1 MFEEGSMWLYI
12 AFWHFCVAQLSF
24 RVDTCTL
31 CFFQTSSF
39 CARGSVVPHRLFL
52 LFLWYWASDAC
63 HHTMWPSSPSVVLLK
78 IFCKRKKKK
87 TLCVKAA
94 CLSLEFLPPNY
105 YIPSVLNPAWR
116 PLPVVRVFKVFKSF
130 CGQNG
135 YVLCRQTNV
144 QSPSRLHLLTPP
156 RDNLQRVSKNCVSP
170 LTTLQQPLRKSV
182 LPHHF
187 NVASQCWKPTR

>member
-1 MFEEGSMWLYI
+1 MFQEGSMWLYI

-39 CARGSVVPHRLFL
+39 SARGYVVRHRLFL
-52 LFLWYWASDAC
+52 LFLWYWAS
-63 HHTMWPSSPSVVLLK
+63 MWPSSPSVVLLK
-78 IFCKRKKKK
+78 IFCKRKKK
-87 TLCVKAA
+87 TLFAWRQHVFHWNFFHWTIT
-94 CLSLEFLPPNY
+94 SQQET
-105 YIPSVLNPAWR
+105 LNPAWR
-116 PLPVVRVFKVFKSF
+116 PLPVVRPSFRSF

-135 YVLCRQTNV
+135 YVLGRQTNV

-170 LTTLQQPLRKSV
+170 LTTLQQPLWKSV